1 MTKAFNI
8 VALVFSLML
17 YAGIASAQQAIDINS
32 ASAKEIAAAMK
43 GVGEKRAQQIIEYR
57 KANGPY
63 QSIDDLI
70 NIKGIGKK
78 TIQANREKI
87 MVKEVNKQ

>member
-17 YAGIASAQQAIDINS
+17 YAGSANAQQAIDINS